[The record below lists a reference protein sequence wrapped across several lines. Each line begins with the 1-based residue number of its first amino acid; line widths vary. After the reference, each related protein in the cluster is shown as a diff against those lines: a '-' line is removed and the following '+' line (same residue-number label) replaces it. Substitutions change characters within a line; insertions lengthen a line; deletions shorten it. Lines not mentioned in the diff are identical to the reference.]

1 MGVDYLVGASGLVGS
16 AYLRAHQTTLVV
28 PREELYQDDGTL
40 ECERLVIAAPSAEKW
55 LANSQPQKDW
65 AEILRLGEAIK
76 KRFAAREVLVF
87 STVDVYALSTELD
100 EATEPHP
107 AEPYGR
113 HRKWLADYVSSEFNS
128 TTVIRLPGL
137 FGSGLKK
144 NPLFDIVNCR
154 SDYISRLH
162 PNSEYQWVP
171 IDWAIAKS
179 EDFMTGASSVVNLV
193 SEPVAIQNLEIFGSS
208 WKSLLSSE
216 NPIIRYGVR
225 SRHAASGFFLGSQEV
240 VKMVKEW
247 SKKWTVESKRD

>member
-1 MGVDYLVGASGLVGS
+1 VDYIVGASGLVGS
-16 AYLRAHQTTLVV
+16 TYLRAHQSTAVIR
-28 PREELYQDDGTL
+28 REELYQDDGIL

-55 LANSQPQKDW
+55 LANSQPQTDW

-87 STVDVYALSTELD
+87 STVDVYPLSTAPD
-100 EATEPHP
+100 EATDPRP

-113 HRKWLADYVSSEFNS
+113 HRKWLADYISSEFNS

-144 NPLFDIVNCR
+144 NPLFDIVNR
-154 SDYISRLH
+154 RDDYISRLH

-171 IDWAIAKS
+171 IGWAIAKS
-179 EDFMTGASSVVNLV
+179 EDFMTGVASVVNLV
-193 SEPVAIQNLEIFGSS
+193 SEPVAIQDLEIFGSS
-208 WKSLLSSE
+208 WKALLNSE
-216 NPIIRYGVR
+216 SPIIRYGVR
-225 SRHAASGFFLGSQEV
+225 TMHAASGYFLGSQQV
-240 VKMVKEW
+240 VEMVREW